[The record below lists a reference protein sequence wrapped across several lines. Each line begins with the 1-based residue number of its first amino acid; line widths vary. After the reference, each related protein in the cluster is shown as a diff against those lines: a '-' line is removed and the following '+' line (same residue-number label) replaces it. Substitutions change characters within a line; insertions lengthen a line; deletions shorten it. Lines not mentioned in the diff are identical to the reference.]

1 MAGKKEVF
9 VCDFELLERNERV
22 VALPVGLEGVTEGYN
37 LNDAI
42 RMSADWLREAA
53 LDYLMRGE
61 AWPELPL
68 GTSPTMGG
76 RMITIAIETGLDEVP
91 AMTAAEAA
99 KALGVSTARVA
110 QLCKAGLLTSWKV
123 GRTRMVSVESVETRL
138 AEDSKPGRPRKETSL
153 A

>member
-1 MAGKKEVF
+1 MPF
-9 VCDFELLERNERV
+9 SRD
-22 VALPVGLEGVTEGYN
+22 GVTEGYN

-91 AMTAAEAA
+91 AMTATEAA

-110 QLCKAGLLTSWKV
+110 QLCKAELLTTWKV

-138 AEDSKPGRPRKETSL
+138 AEDSKPGRPRKETTIV
-153 A
+153 

>member
-1 MAGKKEVF
+1 MAAKKEVF
-9 VCDFELLERNERV
+9 VCDFELLERSERV
-22 VALPVGLEGVTEGYN
+22 IAVPVGLDGATEGYN
-37 LNDAI
+37 QNDAI
-42 RMSADWLREAA
+42 RMSADWLRETA

-68 GTSPTMGG
+68 GTSSTMGG

-99 KALGVSTARVA
+99 KALGISTARVA
-110 QLCKAGLLTSWKV
+110 QLCKADLLQSWKV
-123 GRTRMVSVESVETRL
+123 GRTRMVAVESVETRL
-138 AEDSKPGRPRKETSL
+138 TEESKPGRPRKEVS

>member
-1 MAGKKEVF
+1 MARKKEVF
-9 VCDFELLERNERV
+9 ICDFELLERNERV
-22 VALPVGLEGVTEGYN
+22 VALPVGLDGVTEGYN
-37 LNDAI
+37 QNDAI
-42 RMSADWLREAA
+42 RMSADWLRETA

-68 GTSPTMGG
+68 GTNPTMGG

-99 KALGVSTARVA
+99 KELGISTARVA
-110 QLCKAGLLTSWKV
+110 QLCKAELLTSWKV

-138 AEDSKPGRPRKETSL
+138 AENSKPGRPRKETS
-153 A
+153 AA